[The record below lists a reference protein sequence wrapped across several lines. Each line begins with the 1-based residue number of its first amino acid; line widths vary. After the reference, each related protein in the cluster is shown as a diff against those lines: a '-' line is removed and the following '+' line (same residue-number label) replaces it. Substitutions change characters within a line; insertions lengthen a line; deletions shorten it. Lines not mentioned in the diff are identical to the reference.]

1 MQTADIDAEIDLTFH
16 QPFSYVLAGPSAS
29 GKSFYLI
36 HLIRS
41 NLISPKPTKIYW
53 YSGSKNNLLPNNIIH
68 CSDLKSIGETS
79 YPPLS
84 LIVLDDLAE
93 QQFNLIEVARLFS
106 HRSHHEQISVVL
118 ITQNL
123 YQPGKYTRSITL
135 NAKYIQIF
143 KSPRDISSISILN
156 RQLFPA
162 YPKFL
167 SLAYE
172 DATHDKPNSYLLIDL
187 TQQTKD
193 SQRVKTNILS
203 DIITVYQPAG
213 HSTVNR

>member
-1 MQTADIDAEIDLTFH
+1 MQPDDIQAEIDLTLH
-16 QPFSYVLAGPSAS
+16 QPMCYIISGPTFS
-29 GKSFYLI
+29 GKSFFLMN
-36 HLIRS
+36 LLRS
-41 NLISPKPTKIYW
+41 NLISPKPAKIYW
-53 YSGSKNNLLPNNIIH
+53 YSGSKNNLLPDNIIH
-68 CSDLKSIGETS
+68 CTDLKSIGETI
-79 YPPLS
+79 YPPFS

-106 HRSHHEQISVVL
+106 HRSHHEQISVIL

-143 KSPRDISSISILN
+143 KSPRDISSVSILN

-172 DATHDKPNSYLLIDL
+172 DATRDKPNSYLLIDL
-187 TQQTKD
+187 TQETKD

-203 DIITVYQPAG
+203 DITTVYQPA
-213 HSTVNR
+213 